1 MSATL
6 STFTRPAVTKRPGAV
21 FQLLTTCCD
30 GIAGYFVRRAAVA
43 QLREADDHTL
53 LDIGITRSQIEAA
66 VYGSLTDQARM

>member
-6 STFTRPAVTKRPGAV
+6 VRSAVTKRPGT
-21 FQLLTTCCD
+21 LTRILSACCA
-30 GIAGYFVRRAAVA
+30 GIGGYFVRRAAVA